1 MRYSFPQLS
10 CFDKYLL
17 GCHLLESHDFTKQGE
32 KKLEYKIYSLYCWS
46 KLLYSHFSL
55 KSAFVSQRPWYL
67 PLYLPFY
74 HSYWKH
80 GNYGEILKLQAS
92 FWLHSRDMDA
102 VLTPFLS
109 LRLPLGGVHF
119 FPMSM
124 VLISCTMSQTSIHS
138 SSCTLSSR
146 SRPLN
151 LYLSST
157 V

>member
-1 MRYSFPQLS
+1 MILQNRG
-10 CFDKYLL
+10 K
-17 GCHLLESHDFTKQGE
+17 

-92 FWLHSRDMDA
+92 FRLHGRDMDA

-109 LRLPLGGVHF
+109 LRLPLGGVEFTCNWRSELGWGSAERAVGKSGRLALENRDHHKN
-119 FPMSM
+119 
-124 VLISCTMSQTSIHS
+124 HS
-138 SSCTLSSR
+138 WKWATELEKNSR
-146 SRPLN
+146 DVKSGLR
-151 LYLSST
+151 T